1 MGCILSTR
9 SERKPRRRRGN
20 AIKVQPIGNGSDLVM
35 CKTDFTIFQVKTLEE
50 RTTNSEANVM
60 PKSSAVEE
68 KCGNDEGLVLKLTG
82 VAAKGVAFELSQEGK
97 AIVAPP
103 PRLLEIVEKK
113 NKEKEEA
120 SVDDIRERLLQ
131 AERRRKQLEDERIV
145 KVRKMIKTESPET
158 VQAYIAE
165 RKALEEIQTKKMEDA
180 VASRQMRLRKIRDD
194 MREKDNHARLERI
207 CDFMSLGG
215 KDKRSNHPAV
225 VQDCALLT

>member
-9 SERKPRRRRGN
+9 SEPKPRRRRGN
-20 AIKVQPIGNGSDLVM
+20 VIKVQPIGNGNELVM

-60 PKSSAVEE
+60 PKSSAFEE
-68 KCGNDEGLVLKLTG
+68 NCGNDEGLVLKLTG

-97 AIVAPP
+97 EIVPP
-103 PRLLEIVEKK
+103 PSRLLEIVEKK

-120 SVDDIRERLLQ
+120 SVEDIRERLLQ
-131 AERRRKQLEDERIV
+131 AERRRKQLVDERIV

-165 RKALEEIQTKKMEDA
+165 RKALEHEQTKKMEDA
-180 VASRQMRLRKIRDD
+180 VASRQMHLRSIRDR
-194 MREKDNHARLERI
+194 MKEKDNHARLCIVSRDNSKPI
-207 CDFMSLGG
+207 G
-215 KDKRSNHPAV
+215 
-225 VQDCALLT
+225 